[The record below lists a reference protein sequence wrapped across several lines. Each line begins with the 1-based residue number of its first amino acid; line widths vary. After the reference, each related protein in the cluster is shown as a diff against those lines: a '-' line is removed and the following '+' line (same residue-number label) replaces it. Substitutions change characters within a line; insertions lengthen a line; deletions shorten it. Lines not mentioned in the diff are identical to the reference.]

1 MTTDSLTATDRPS
14 VAPDVSR
21 LLRPRS
27 VAIVGASPT
36 PGALGNSVMRNL
48 DRLGFRGDLYLVN
61 PKRSRDRW
69 TALRRLDR

>member
-1 MTTDSLTATDRPS
+1 MTTDSPTAAKADKTAA
-14 VAPDVSR
+14 APDVSR

-48 DRLGFRGDLYLVN
+48 DRLGFAGDLHLVCLLYTS
-61 PKRSRDRW
+61 PSPRDRG
-69 TALRRLDR
+69 